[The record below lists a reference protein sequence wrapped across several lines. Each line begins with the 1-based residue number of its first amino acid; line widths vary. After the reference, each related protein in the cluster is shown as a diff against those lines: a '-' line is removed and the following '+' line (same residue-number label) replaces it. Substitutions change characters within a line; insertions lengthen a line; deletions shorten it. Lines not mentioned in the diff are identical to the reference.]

1 MNKKKLI
8 IFAVIALSVFLIFN
22 NGKKTTSD
30 PAMTKKTTSGTTP
43 TTATAPKA
51 VINSYM
57 KATLGMIPGA
67 DIDYDKARTL
77 MTTNYAAEFTDS
89 MFVPQSYGMQDG
101 PDSVEITG
109 QEILTDTA
117 TVTVLG
123 HWGPDNQM
131 YWMFELEKEAG
142 EWKLNFINPGQ

>member
-1 MNKKKLI
+1 MFKKTLI
-8 IFAVIALSVFLIFN
+8 ILIFLSIFLVGCNHTETTTDTTSPTIAISTPTAVIE
-22 NGKKTTSD
+22 
-30 PAMTKKTTSGTTP
+30 
-43 TTATAPKA
+43 
-51 VINSYM
+51 SYM

-67 DIDYDKARTL
+67 NIDYDVARTL
-77 MTTNYAAEFTDS
+77 MTTSYASEFTDS

-101 PDSVEITG
+101 PTSVEVTD
-109 QEILTDTA
+109 EEVLTDTA

-131 YWMFELEKEAG
+131 YWMFELEKQAG